1 MPIASTFSVDILR
14 CTNTLSTTTCVI
26 TGVKIPK
33 ICTVKT
39 AIRTCMNSFL
49 NLRIVGINHLK
60 LKIVSLSAMPFLL
73 IITAVP
79 SQISASSSRDFI
91 AGWVLSA
98 NKIMNLSSVDFAIIK
113 KSPLLSFAI
122 MGALT
127 FFSLFIFNR
136 QSRAR
141 IFSFF
146 ADSIISISPV
156 FCSGSSTDRFSACSF
171 VIGIP

>member
-1 MPIASTFSVDILR
+1 M
-14 CTNTLSTTTCVI
+14 
-26 TGVKIPK
+26 
-33 ICTVKT
+33 
-39 AIRTCMNSFL
+39 
-49 NLRIVGINHLK
+49 K

-171 VIGIP
+171 VIGIPWNFITIIKQVSPLSGDFSIFRPPFQKICGSIYDCRINYF